1 MAGENVGNSDALE
14 NKGEVEELKQ
24 GVGLDVNELSETE
37 RSRLKEEKAQ
47 ADRQLGAQVL
57 ASVGFQD
64 RHAKITESSLSKEKA
79 RGGKLLGKN
88 TQRRNLAYL
97 GRLERLID
105 KYGNPM
111 EKRLWNSS
119 IEKLVIDPGEIEEN
133 YWKSQELILRDNGQG
148 RKLDDFEKEVL
159 VQDIQARQ
167 RESLKTWAD
176 YLGDE
181 ETPYP
186 MWFKVFAW
194 DGMSKM
200 GVFDKG
206 RGEFKKRDEH
216 TVAPYPK
223 LNPAAL
229 AKVYGAFD
237 DFYRYKNNKDRTE
250 GKSNAEERDEKLDA
264 LVRSGSFNK
273 LYSKFLLGQKAIL
286 KTPERTE
293 DIRGE
298 WIEYL
303 PGEEQ
308 KLAEAAE
315 GTPWCVADPGTG
327 RRYLRGYEDENWN
340 EDEDERYETGEELD
354 SQAKFILFHL
364 EDPDSGQLSDSAC
377 ASIRLDTDGQVAEI
391 SGLGEGQVL
400 EDALVPIV
408 EEKVKTLPGG
418 DRFLRAFADK
428 KRMIELDRRVQ
439 RGGEL
444 GDEDAKFIFGKIEGL
459 DRYMT
464 DPRIVKIQRR
474 AYENLGLDGV
484 IRNGAGAVNVAKE
497 LMNPEE
503 VEQGF
508 DELVKLE
515 VPVEVLIGRMT
526 GEQVLGRLDQLQEMG
541 MGLEQVF
548 SGIPNKYRDGVV
560 EDFLERGADPDRL
573 AWMLSKE
580 MVAKHI
586 ATLAKYGVSDEV
598 LGKRLII
605 GEDPYKQGIELVL
618 ENGGDVNEFVSRL
631 GKWRALEAED
641 GRFGSMSSIY
651 GYLRENF
658 EELVKKGVDP
668 NVLVEMMGAARV
680 HVIQEMTEKMIDW
693 GVDPDVLWE
702 SLSYEQRLEY
712 FDRLVDHGL
721 DPKKIEYYDK
731 KEMAKHFRK
740 IDEVQGESELV
751 EDVARE
757 ILLRPWEGRTKFV
770 DDNLD
775 ILLKFMQPS
784 FTLKY
789 LETEEQLLKHKD
801 ELLGAGLKEETFNRA
816 IARRR

>member
-14 NKGEVEELKQ
+14 SKGEVEELKQ

-79 RGGKLLGKN
+79 RGEKLLGKN

-159 VQDIQARQ
+159 AQDIQAQQ

-181 ETPYP
+181 EAPYP

-206 RGEFKKRDEH
+206 KGEFKKRNEH

-237 DFYRYKNNKDRTE
+237 DFYKYKNNKDRTE
-250 GKSNAEERDEKLDA
+250 GKSDAEERDKKLDA

-308 KLAEAAE
+308 RLAEAAE
-315 GTPWCVADPGTG
+315 GTPWCVASPVVGA
-327 RRYLRGYEDENWN
+327 RYLSDKTKSTKQDEWEDEWEDEGDEYED
-340 EDEDERYETGEELD
+340 DEAQWLEYEQVYDKETGNSYYNVHDLRREYMTEDGEWRNYTEEELKRL
-354 SQAKFILFHL
+354 QELETTEEKGEPGRAKFVLFHL
-364 EDPDSGQLSDSAC
+364 RDPKTGMLADSAC
-377 ASIRLDTDGQVAEI
+377 ASIRLNGNGEVAEV
-391 SGLGEGQVL
+391 SGLGEGQAL
-400 EDALVPIV
+400 DDALVPIV

-418 DRFLRAFADK
+418 ERFLRAFADK
-428 KRMIELDRRVQ
+428 KQLIALDRKMQ
-439 RGGEL
+439 AEEEMN
-444 GDEDAKFIFGKIEGL
+444 DEDTDFIWERERKIRRL
-459 DRYMT
+459 DSYVT
-464 DPRIVKIQRR
+464 DDPRKKELRKYLIETGKFEDADIEKMLSEMSDEDKRGALPELVKV
-474 AYENLGLDGV
+474 GLDGRKLIDLGYSV
-484 IRNGAGAVNVAKE
+484 HQQGGADKFVDFLRFANRSGIEDLNAILDMWHGEFTVSEMKELVQKGVNPDIFMKYKDRVGSDEIRDYLRVGVSPELVVEKSLKGKHWYGYRAEREELEKAGRGLEDYVAKNIHNWNNE
-497 LMNPEE
+497 AM
-503 VEQGF
+503 
-508 DELVKLE
+508 DS
-515 VPVEVLIGRMT
+515 IG
-526 GEQVLGRLDQLQEMG
+526 QLLG
-541 MGLEQVF
+541 
-548 SGIPNKYRDGVV
+548 S
-560 EDFLERGADPDRL
+560 
-573 AWMLSKE
+573 
-580 MVAKHI
+580 
-586 ATLAKYGVSDEV
+586 GVSLWQVVNSQSTHEKKLGLLDFIDERA
-598 LGKRLII
+598 GEIEEISGTEITRKEIWEI
-605 GEDPYKQGIELVL
+605 GDG
-618 ENGGDVNEFVSRL
+618 
-631 GKWRALEAED
+631 LEAE
-641 GRFGSMSSIY
+641 
-651 GYLRENF
+651 
-658 EELVKKGVDP
+658 
-668 NVLVEMMGAARV
+668 
-680 HVIQEMTEKMIDW
+680 TE
-693 GVDPDVLWE
+693 
-702 SLSYEQRLEY
+702 
-712 FDRLVDHGL
+712 
-721 DPKKIEYYDK
+721 
-731 KEMAKHFRK
+731 
-740 IDEVQGESELV
+740 
-751 EDVARE
+751 
-757 ILLRPWEGRTKFV
+757 
-770 DDNLD
+770 
-775 ILLKFMQPS
+775 
-784 FTLKY
+784 
-789 LETEEQLLKHKD
+789 
-801 ELLGAGLKEETFNRA
+801 
-816 IARRR
+816 